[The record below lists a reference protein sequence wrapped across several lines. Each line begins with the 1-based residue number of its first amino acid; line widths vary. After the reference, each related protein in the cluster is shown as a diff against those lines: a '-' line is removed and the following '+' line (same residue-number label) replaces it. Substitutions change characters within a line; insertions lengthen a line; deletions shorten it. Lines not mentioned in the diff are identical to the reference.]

1 MNQATLSSRQ
11 NRISSVQK
19 TSGRTIESIRSIS
32 RSLLGNSPVCI
43 VTNREPI
50 VYTENQDFKRPA
62 GGVSQALHA
71 LLERMGGIWIAAKDS
86 SGPDTLMVPSGKGPG
101 YLLERVNIPSS
112 LKKPFYDGYSNG
124 TLWPLFHGNRDQ
136 FFHDPGE
143 FIQYDRVN
151 QIFAKKVMDT
161 FRKERPGLV
170 WIHDYQLTRVAHWIR
185 RESTE
190 NILPPLAFFCHIP
203 WPTPA
208 DFMLLP
214 EWQSVLEGLL
224 SHDII
229 GFQTPLH
236 LDLFLKTVST
246 LLPEAA
252 ILQNN
257 VIRWNGRPIHV
268 AVMPVGIDPQHFRR
282 MSDQKENQDAAI
294 SFLEKAGIP
303 SSIPFVISVD
313 RMDYTKGLLER
324 IEILD
329 RFFTIYPAWKEK
341 ISFVQIAVPTRSGQK
356 MYKKYQSNLR
366 DRITSFNQKWMTPNW
381 RPLYS
386 VETTLPQTHL
396 AALYKMASGA
406 LITST
411 NDGMNLVAQEFL
423 SCQGNGSGVLFLSR
437 HTGSAFMLRDAVQID
452 PFHPVFSA
460 RQLNTGLSES
470 LGKRIQRNKI
480 LIRQIEQMNLYGW
493 VYRLFE
499 NL

>member
-1 MNQATLSSRQ
+1 MNQVTIVSRQ
-11 NRISSVQK
+11 PRTSSGQK
-19 TSGRTIESIRSIS
+19 PAVRTIENIRSIS
-32 RSLLGNSPVCI
+32 RSLLGNAPVCI

-50 VYTENQDFKRPA
+50 VYTDNQEFKRPA

-71 LLERMGGIWIAAKDS
+71 LLERMGGIWIAARDS
-86 SGPDTLMVPSGKGPG
+86 SGPDTLMIPSGKGPG
-101 YLLERVNIPSS
+101 YLLERVHIPSS

-136 FFHDPGE
+136 FFHDPGD

-190 NILPPLAFFCHIP
+190 NIPPLAFFCHIP
-203 WPTPA
+203 WPTPS

-214 EWQSVLEGLL
+214 EWQSVLEGVL

-236 LDLFLKTVST
+236 LDMFIKTVST
-246 LLPEAA
+246 LLPEAV
-252 ILQNN
+252 IHRNN
-257 VIRWNGRPIHV
+257 IIRWNGRHINV

-282 MSDQKENQDAAI
+282 MAELTENKDAAK

-303 SSIPFVISVD
+303 SNIPFVISVD

-329 RFFTIYPAWKEK
+329 RFFTIYPLWKEK
-341 ISFVQIAVPTRSGQK
+341 VSFVQIAVPTRSGQK
-356 MYKKYQSNLR
+356 MYKKYQANLR
-366 DRITSFNQKWMTPNW
+366 DRIMSFNQKWMTPNW
-381 RPLYS
+381 QPLYS

-396 AALYKMASGA
+396 SALYKMASGA

-423 SCQGNGSGVLFLSR
+423 SCQGSGSGVLFLSR

-460 RQLNTGLSES
+460 RQLNAGLSEPS
-470 LGKRIQRNKI
+470 GKRSQRNKI
-480 LIRQIEQMNLYGW
+480 LSRQIEQMNLYGW